1 MTGRKIKPAKKEKT
15 PEEINEI
22 MHSRISLQEEEI
34 SKLEKKNKNLENKN
48 FFLSKTVEE
57 SEKTIADLRDELR
70 VFHKFT
76 KTDLSQIQTKQAGIY
91 NAVIEIRAAEE
102 LAVSTAFAMQKV
114 SAALVEIGLDFN
126 K

>member
-1 MTGRKIKPAKKEKT
+1 MTGRKSRPAKKEKT

-34 SKLEKKNKNLENKN
+34 LQLEKKNKKLTNKN

-57 SEKTIADLRDELR
+57 SKKTIADLRDELR

-102 LAVSTAFAMQKV
+102 LAASTAFALQKV
-114 SAALVEIGLDFN
+114 SDALAEIGLDFN